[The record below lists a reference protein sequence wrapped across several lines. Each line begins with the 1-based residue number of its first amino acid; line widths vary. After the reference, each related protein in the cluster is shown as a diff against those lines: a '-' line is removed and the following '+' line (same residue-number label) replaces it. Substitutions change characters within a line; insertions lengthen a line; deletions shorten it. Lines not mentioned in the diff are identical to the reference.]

1 MLCCARILGIVE
13 VNIGLQMQQ
22 DREAANAIEQVN
34 AFVPVRPQRKL
45 KDQRGDHEQDRQ
57 PLDEHAHA
65 RMGEALASEWSG
77 NAAEMASRPLVRV
90 RVCLSSCL
98 AETNSGRAPLL
109 PSTHWRECR
118 RTMATPCSQ
127 SSHSRMLL
135 ALRCKRAAP
144 RCIMLQHAT
153 WGVAECRA
161 RAGRHRLNVRR
172 ALEDD
177 GAEAER
183 EPAHQEDKVP
193 EIIRRLCSGPAPAV
207 ATRPRRRTRKTAPTV
222 DAAGDA

>member
-1 MLCCARILGIVE
+1 MLAATPDAWCTLHGGCGVSPVADDRKLRDCVPPAALHSTREAMLCCARILGIVE

-45 KDQRGDHEQDRQ
+45 KDQRGDHEQDRHA
-57 PLDEHAHA
+57 PHEHAHA

-153 WGVAECRA
+153 WGVAGCRA
-161 RAGRHRLNVRR
+161 RA
-172 ALEDD
+172 A
-177 GAEAER
+177 
-183 EPAHQEDKVP
+183 
-193 EIIRRLCSGPAPAV
+193 APFEC
-207 ATRPRRRTRKTAPTV
+207 TASP
-222 DAAGDA
+222 

>member
-1 MLCCARILGIVE
+1 MLAATPDAWCTLHGGCGVSPVADDRKLRDCVPPAALHSTREAMLCCARILGIVE

-57 PLDEHAHA
+57 PLHA
-65 RMGEALASEWSG
+65 
-77 NAAEMASRPLVRV
+77 PLVRV
-90 RVCLSSCL
+90 RVCLSSCF

-153 WGVAECRA
+153 WGAAGCRA
-161 RAGRHRLNVRR
+161 RA
-172 ALEDD
+172 A
-177 GAEAER
+177 
-183 EPAHQEDKVP
+183 
-193 EIIRRLCSGPAPAV
+193 APFEC
-207 ATRPRRRTRKTAPTV
+207 TASP
-222 DAAGDA
+222 